1 MSIRIY
7 QFHDYRAFFRA
18 RYEWL
23 KNSKPAFS
31 ARYFAKRAG
40 IRSPSYFFMVVNGT
54 RSLSRDMAIKFANG
68 LDLDGNERDFLMLLV
83 ELEKGTSESRKYE
96 ILEELERI
104 RQAQGAEFEQM
115 SFDHLDILADPIN
128 MRLYTLVKS
137 KKFKFNLPWLH
148 KAMNKRLT
156 NEDIEKRIETLIESG
171 LWKIEN
177 GLVQAVTPYLTSGEN
192 LTHLAL
198 KKAHIEL
205 FDAGKRALISEKGTD
220 RIVSGRSFLFD
231 RSKLPEVL
239 KAFNQFKQEIETKFT
254 CLNSHEVFQLH
265 MSFFELGAPKRE
277 EKNECMHDAYRSE
290 SKTNYDE
297 SPEIH

>member
-7 QFHDYRAFFRA
+7 QFQDYRTFFKA

-23 KNSKPAFS
+23 KNTKPAFS
-31 ARYFAKRAG
+31 ARYFARRAG

-68 LDLDGNERDFLMLLV
+68 LDLDPKERDFLMLLV
-83 ELEKGTSESRKYE
+83 ELDKGTSETRKYE

-104 RQAQGAEFEQM
+104 RQAQDAEFEMM

-137 KKFKFNLPWLH
+137 KKFKFNVNWLQ
-148 KAMNKRLT
+148 KAMNNRLS
-156 NEDIEKRIETLIESG
+156 NEELDKRIETLIKSG

-177 GLVQAVTPYLTSGEN
+177 GLVKAVAPYLASGDN

-198 KKAHIEL
+198 KKAHLEL
-205 FDAGKRALISEKGTD
+205 FEAGKKALISQKGTD

-231 RSKLPEVL
+231 RAKMPEVI
-239 KAFNQFKQEIETKFT
+239 KAFNQFKQEIETQFT
-254 CLNSHEVFQLH
+254 SPNSQEVFQLH
-265 MSFFELGAPKRE
+265 MSFFELGPPETKEANDCLRDPLSGEPKN
-277 EKNECMHDAYRSE
+277 KG
-290 SKTNYDE
+290 
-297 SPEIH
+297 EINAQAH